1 MQWDAGRWYKD
12 VPESVSGIKRVLL
25 VRRKRKSNL
34 TLHYFIVAKN
44 AERYAKIQINIFT
57 LSILT
62 KTNIYC
68 KIQLIKKLFVER

>member
-44 AERYAKIQINIFT
+44 AERYAKNTNKYIYIVNIDKNEY
-57 LSILT
+57 IL
-62 KTNIYC
+62 
-68 KIQLIKKLFVER
+68 